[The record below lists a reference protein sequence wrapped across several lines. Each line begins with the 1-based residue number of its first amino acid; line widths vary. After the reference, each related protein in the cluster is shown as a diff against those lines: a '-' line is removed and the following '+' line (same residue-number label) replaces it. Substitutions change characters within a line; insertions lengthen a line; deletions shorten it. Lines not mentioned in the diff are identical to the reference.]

1 MNSDS
6 GGERDSEEYNNP
18 TERQDEQAAR
28 HQDEGEDEVFFSTG
42 FLKILLMFYIDAS
55 GDKDTSHTEVGGESK
70 RCLDDFIKLCRVMQ
84 LFQLMYYSIYSICI
98 FCLNIFFMRV
108 F

>member
-28 HQDEGEDEVFFSTG
+28 HKDEGTDEG
-42 FLKILLMFYIDAS
+42 YFYAT
-55 GDKDTSHTEVGGESK
+55 KTKLTSQTIESAVHLYLAT
-70 RCLDDFIKLCRVMQ
+70 RCTK
-84 LFQLMYYSIYSICI
+84 
-98 FCLNIFFMRV
+98 IFFKVV
-108 F
+108 FHFFYRFIDFF